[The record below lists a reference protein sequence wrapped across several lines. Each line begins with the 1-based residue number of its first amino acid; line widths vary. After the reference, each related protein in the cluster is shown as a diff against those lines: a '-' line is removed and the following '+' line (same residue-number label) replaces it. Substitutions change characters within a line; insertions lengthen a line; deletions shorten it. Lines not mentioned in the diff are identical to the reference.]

1 MSNAVLS
8 EDQKTLLKKGHHSY
22 LHLQILIGMMF
33 VRISPNL
40 LTTSDTL
47 QMSVTNLYNNK
58 KTQQQQLEVREIE
71 SWEDKVIRVQDKGSH
86 FIVLNTSD
94 YVEKVEHQINRS
106 LFSRLDEDP
115 SPEFKQKVNNWLN
128 KWPEKI
134 T

>member
-1 MSNAVLS
+1 
-8 EDQKTLLKKGHHSY
+8 
-22 LHLQILIGMMF
+22 
-33 VRISPNL
+33 
-40 LTTSDTL
+40 
-47 QMSVTNLYNNK
+47 MSVTNLYNNK
-58 KTQQQQLEVREIE
+58 KTQQQQLEVKEIE

-86 FIVLNTSD
+86 FIVLSTSD